1 MALNNNQCA
10 TVINSAVAQAL
21 GAPIQ
26 QLTLQDII
34 DTGNDSTI
42 IGTRD
47 NFTKALISQITTRYF
62 TDSSYRSEYKDE
74 FFVDSSE
81 WGAIIS
87 AISID
92 MPVAEESHAWQDFT
106 TPDKTVGT
114 YKVYIP
120 VVNEQLFGKSN
131 SWEINITITDEQWD
145 TAFKSAEELANFV
158 NYIFIVV
165 DNSVMVHREE
175 MNMMN
180 RNNFIAEK
188 IAYSKAHVGEGI
200 HVVNLVEMYAKL
212 TGKTALT
219 VNEFLTDEKALRFAV
234 GKIKLFSKYMQKI
247 NTQFNT
253 AGRSRFTPSDRMV
266 VQILTD
272 FMTAIETVSL
282 STAFNANFVNISDY
296 STVPYWQSTNK
307 FDFGSVSSI
316 NVKIASDGTAVEQT
330 GIVAFMCD
338 KWAIRHTI
346 KKHRVAVHRADPEEL
361 TTYFNQSRDMYI
373 NDLTMNAI
381 VFVVTDYTAA
391 A

>member
-1 MALNNNQCA
+1 MILYF
-10 TVINSAVAQAL
+10 T
-21 GAPIQ
+21 G
-26 QLTLQDII
+26 
-34 DTGNDSTI
+34 TGNA
-42 IGTRD
+42 
-47 NFTKALISQITTRYF
+47 KY
-62 TDSSYRSEYKDE
+62 
-74 FFVDSSE
+74 
-81 WGAIIS
+81 
-87 AISID
+87 
-92 MPVAEESHAWQDFT
+92 
-106 TPDKTVGT
+106 
-114 YKVYIP
+114 
-120 VVNEQLFGKSN
+120 
-131 SWEINITITDEQWD
+131 
-145 TAFKSAEELANFV
+145 
-158 NYIFIVV
+158 
-165 DNSVMVHREE
+165 
-175 MNMMN
+175 
-180 RNNFIAEK
+180 IAEK
-188 IAYSKAHVGEGI
+188 IAKV
-200 HVVNLVEMYAKL
+200 

-272 FMTAIETVSL
+272 FMTAIETVSF

-307 FDFGSVSSI
+307 FDFDSVSSI
-316 NVKIASDGTAVEQT
+316 NVKIASDGTAVDQS